1 MRILTISVM
10 FLIFTQS
17 CIFSPSA
24 DRICPF
30 GEHSVQIFPVRN
42 GFFALS
48 VKEYKNREERL
59 SYRFFDESGRQVC
72 MNETD
77 YPFSFYNFLVREKNS
92 ESIFLVSQNRMSGK
106 ENLVLEI
113 SRDCQSKGKYTL
125 DSKNYETISDILVDG
140 GNIYTCGWAESSN
153 RDILPDPAKP
163 KGQMNKV
170 VVEHDMM
177 MTIYDPGFAEKK
189 KIIRGGSDADYIFSV
204 TKTSDN
210 RIFYT
215 GSVMKFEI
223 DSGKNRILKSTALFV
238 NEVIPFSEVS
248 SESGA
253 GSADLIKRG
262 VDYPSDRNFMPFF
275 ISEYNKENLLL
286 ITMVRIDGNDFIGVS
301 KGEKEK
307 LVFDTAIYPVRKVY
321 LPSYPVQVREDMIF
335 IRFMNIQSGVMDRL
349 YILDMKSKEAAD
361 VWIKGANRIA
371 VGLNGEEI
379 LLYYSVVMKPCGESI
394 FRTDRLRVNEIFS
407 NKTLKP
413 EMTEGIFINKIKS
426 VMNLKNFCWDCKD

>member
-1 MRILTISVM
+1 
-10 FLIFTQS
+10 
-17 CIFSPSA
+17 
-24 DRICPF
+24 
-30 GEHSVQIFPVRN
+30 
-42 GFFALS
+42 
-48 VKEYKNREERL
+48 
-59 SYRFFDESGRQVC
+59 
-72 MNETD
+72 
-77 YPFSFYNFLVREKNS
+77 
-92 ESIFLVSQNRMSGK
+92 
-106 ENLVLEI
+106 
-113 SRDCQSKGKYTL
+113 
-125 DSKNYETISDILVDG
+125 
-140 GNIYTCGWAESSN
+140 
-153 RDILPDPAKP
+153 
-163 KGQMNKV
+163 
-170 VVEHDMM
+170 
-177 MTIYDPGFAEKK
+177 
-189 KIIRGGSDADYIFSV
+189 
-204 TKTSDN
+204 
-210 RIFYT
+210 
-215 GSVMKFEI
+215 
-223 DSGKNRILKSTALFV
+223 
-238 NEVIPFSEVS
+238 
-248 SESGA
+248 
-253 GSADLIKRG
+253 LIKRG